1 MTQED
6 RRFLE
11 QIDLLRMQGSSVSDL
26 QNTETQRRMTAISTS
41 LDTVESDLWT
51 QAVRACA
58 DGNARAVL
66 QAYSVVKASDMDP
79 ETKMWLETLL
89 LCALEKTSEEALQS
103 IAGGNALPAPAAPET
118 VGGYARILARQEL
131 MERRR
136 ARNIL
141 QAKLRKREMEKEAQL
156 RKRAGRAQ
164 DELAQAQRDL
174 NNHMTGG
181 MNGGMNGGGGTR

>member
-1 MTQED
+1 MPPLYWLPL
-6 RRFLE
+6 RFIAML
-11 QIDLLRMQGSSVSDL
+11 
-26 QNTETQRRMTAISTS
+26 
-41 LDTVESDLWT
+41 
-51 QAVRACA
+51 
-58 DGNARAVL
+58 
-66 QAYSVVKASDMDP
+66 
-79 ETKMWLETLL
+79 
-89 LCALEKTSEEALQS
+89 S
-103 IAGGNALPAPAAPET
+103 ICLPVPAAPET

-131 MERRR
+131 IERRR